1 MSESS
6 GDEELDLRALAE
18 RLVTEG
24 MPVQT
29 VIADEA
35 GVSQSTVS
43 RAIQGKIKTNSKGAG
58 KLWDYT
64 SARMAILET
73 SCATDSSSR
82 APRRRELHR
91 THNPSRRGP
100 STPNRTLPRDR
111 EGLAEVAIKGL
122 RDYLDD
128 SFDPMLII
136 EQLAMLRRAQD
147 TKRKSRPAT
156 AAGRGRR

>member
-1 MSESS
+1 MAESPE
-6 GDEELDLRALAE
+6 DEELDMKALAD

-43 RAIQGKIKTNSKGAG
+43 RAIQCKIKTCSKGAR
-58 KLWDYT
+58 KLWQYT
-64 SARMAILET
+64 TRRMAVLRTVSPLEL
-73 SCATDSSSR
+73 SR
-82 APRRRELHR
+82 RSPRRRER
-91 THNPSRRGP
+91 QRAPNPPRRRPAPMSRDLTG
-100 STPNRTLPRDR
+100 DR
-111 EGLAEVAIKGL
+111 EALAEVAIKGL

-128 SFDPMLII
+128 SFDPLLII

-147 TKRKSRPAT
+147 AKRK
-156 AAGRGRR
+156 GR

>member
-6 GDEELDLRALAE
+6 GDEELDLTALAE

-43 RAIQGKIKTNSKGAG
+43 RAIQGKIKTSSKGARR
-58 KLWDYT
+58 LWDYA
-64 SARMAILET
+64 SGRMAILE
-73 SCATDSSSR
+73 SASAADSSSR
-82 APRRRELHR
+82 AQRRPGRHR
-91 THNPSRRGP
+91 TRNPSRRP
-100 STPNRTLPRDR
+100 ASTRSLPGDR
-111 EGLAEVAIKGL
+111 ESLAEVAIKGL
-122 RDYLDD
+122 RDYLDV

-147 TKRKSRPAT
+147 PRRK
-156 AAGRGRR
+156 GRLDAQTGRERR

>member
-6 GDEELDLRALAE
+6 GDEELDLTALAE

-43 RAIQGKIKTNSKGAG
+43 RAIQGKIKTSSKGARR
-58 KLWDYT
+58 LWDYA
-64 SARMAILET
+64 SGRMAILET
-73 SCATDSSSR
+73 SGAADGSSR
-82 APRRRELHR
+82 APRRRGGHR
-91 THNPSRRGP
+91 TRNPSRRPPPTRSLSG
-100 STPNRTLPRDR
+100 DR
-111 EGLAEVAIKGL
+111 EALAEVAIKGL
-122 RDYLDD
+122 RDYLHD

-147 TKRKSRPAT
+147 PKRK
-156 AAGRGRR
+156 GRSDAQTGRERR